1 MAYNNN
7 FPVSYQPIGYT
18 QPYQSNYTVQP
29 VNQPVLNTTQTANN
43 QSNNSGIVWVQG
55 EAGAKSYLVGAGN
68 SVMLMD
74 SEQSV
79 FYIKSTDQS
88 GMPLPLRIFDYT
100 ERTETSSM
108 PSNLA
113 SNTTLDV
120 NKFVTYEA
128 LENRLQQLIANN
140 SKRSTKRKE
149 NVVDDGE

>member
-18 QPYQSNYTVQP
+18 QPYQSNYNVQP
-29 VNQPVLNTTQTANN
+29 TTQPVLNTPQTN

-88 GMPLPLRIFDYT
+88 GMPLPLRVFDYT
-100 ERTETSSM
+100 ERTESPHTS
-108 PSNLA
+108 SNLA

-120 NKFVTYEA
+120 EKFVTYEA
-128 LENRLQQLIANN
+128 LENRLQQVLANN
-140 SKRSTKRKE
+140 RRTPAKRKTE
-149 NVVDDGE
+149 VADSGE

>member
-7 FPVSYQPIGYT
+7 FPMSYQPIGYT
-18 QPYQSNYTVQP
+18 QPYQSNYNIQP
-29 VNQPVLNTTQTANN
+29 TSQPTFNTPQTN

-88 GMPLPLRIFDYT
+88 GMPLPLRVFDYT
-100 ERTETSSM
+100 ERTETSHT

-128 LENRLQQLIANN
+128 LENRLQQVLANN
-140 SKRSTKRKE
+140 NRRSTKRKE
-149 NVVDDGE
+149 DVVDNGE

>member
-7 FPVSYQPIGYT
+7 FPVSYQPIGYA
-18 QPYQSNYTVQP
+18 QPYQPNYNLQP
-29 VNQPVLNTTQTANN
+29 TNQPVLNTPQTN

-100 ERTETSSM
+100 ERTETPHT

-120 NKFVTYEA
+120 EKFVTYEA
-128 LENRLQQLIANN
+128 LENRLQQVLANN
-140 SKRSTKRKE
+140 RRTPAKRKTE
-149 NVVDDGE
+149 VADSGE

>member
-7 FPVSYQPIGYT
+7 FPMSYQPIGYT
-18 QPYQSNYTVQP
+18 QPYQANYNMQP
-29 VNQPVLNTTQTANN
+29 TSQPALNTSQTN

-88 GMPLPLRIFDYT
+88 GMPLPLRVFDYT
-100 ERTETSSM
+100 ERTETPHT

-120 NKFVTYEA
+120 EKFVTYEA
-128 LENRLQQLIANN
+128 LENRLQQVLANN
-140 SKRSTKRKE
+140 RRTPAKRKTE
-149 NVVDDGE
+149 VADSGE

>member
-7 FPVSYQPIGYT
+7 FPVSYQPMGYT
-18 QPYQSNYTVQP
+18 QPYQANYNMQP
-29 VNQPVLNTTQTANN
+29 ISQPVLNTPTPQ
-43 QSNNSGIVWVQG
+43 QSNNNGIVWVQG

-100 ERTETSSM
+100 ERTGMSHNSSD
-108 PSNLA
+108 LA
-113 SNTTLDV
+113 SNATLDV

-128 LENRLQQLIANN
+128 LENRLQQLISNN

>member
-18 QPYQSNYTVQP
+18 QPYQSNYNVQP
-29 VNQPVLNTTQTANN
+29 VNQPVLNTPAPTSPTNN
-43 QSNNSGIVWVQG
+43 NGIVWVQG

-100 ERTETSSM
+100 ERTGM
-108 PSNLA
+108 PHNSLDLA
-113 SNTTLDV
+113 SNATLDV

-128 LENRLQQLIANN
+128 LENRLQQLLANN
-140 SKRSTKRKE
+140 SMRSTKRKE

>member
-1 MAYNNN
+1 MAYNNG
-7 FPVSYQPIGYT
+7 FPMTYQPIGYA
-18 QPYQSNYTVQP
+18 QPYQSNYNLQPASQP
-29 VNQPVLNTTQTANN
+29 VMNNTPTTAA
-43 QSNNSGIVWVQG
+43 QNNSGIVWVQG

-100 ERTETSSM
+100 ERTGVSHNS
-108 PSNLA
+108 PDLA
-113 SNTTLDV
+113 SNTTLDI

-140 SKRSTKRKE
+140 SRRSTKRKE
-149 NVVDDGE
+149 EVVDSGE